1 MLPLILASTSPAR
14 KQLLDSLRLPYN
26 VSVPH
31 VDEARQH
38 GEPVTTMVTRLAEA
52 KARAVAAEQPAALI
66 IGADQ
71 VAALG
76 DDILGKP
83 GNHAQAVQQLQ
94 RVSGKHITFY
104 TGLCLLNSAT
114 GTVQVDIVPCTVVF
128 RSLDAIQ
135 IENYLQREQ
144 PYQCACSFRSEGAGA
159 ALTERLIGD
168 DPSALIGLPLIRL
181 TRMLEQEG
189 MCLI

>member
-14 KQLLDSLRLPYN
+14 KQLLDGLKLPYT
-26 VSVPH
+26 VSAPQ
-31 VDEARQH
+31 VDEARQP
-38 GEPVTTMVTRLAEA
+38 GESAMAMVSRLAEA
-52 KARAVAAEQPAALI
+52 KARAVAALQSATLV

-94 RVSGKHITFY
+94 RVSGQHITFY

-114 GTVQVDIVPCTVVF
+114 GATQVEVIPCTVVF
-128 RSLDAIQ
+128 RELNTTQ
-135 IENYLQREQ
+135 IENYLRLEQ
-144 PYQCACSFRSEGAGA
+144 PYQCACSFRSEGSGA

-189 MCLI
+189 MYLI

>member
-14 KQLLDSLRLPYN
+14 KQLLESLGLPYS
-26 VSVPH
+26 VSAPH
-31 VDEARQH
+31 VDEARQP
-38 GEPVTTMVTRLAEA
+38 GEPVTAMVTRLAEA
-52 KARAVAAEQPAALI
+52 KARAVAAEQSAALI

-83 GNHAQAVQQLQ
+83 GNHAQAVHQLQ

-114 GTVQVDIVPCTVVF
+114 GTVQVDIVPSTVVF
-128 RSLDAIQ
+128 RSLDATQ
-135 IENYLQREQ
+135 IENYLEREQ

-159 ALTERLIGD
+159 ALIERLIGD
-168 DPSALIGLPLIRL
+168 DPSALIGLSLIRL

-189 MCLI
+189 VRLI

>member
-14 KQLLDSLRLPYN
+14 KQLLDSLRLPYR
-26 VSVPH
+26 VSAPH
-31 VDEARQH
+31 VDEARQPS
-38 GEPVTTMVTRLAEA
+38 EPVTAMVARLAEA

-159 ALTERLIGD
+159 ALTDRLIGD

>member
-14 KQLLDSLRLPYN
+14 KQLLDSLALPY
-26 VSVPH
+26 SVCAPH
-31 VDEARQH
+31 VDEARQP

-52 KARAVAAEQPAALI
+52 KARAVAAGQSPALI

-83 GNHAQAVQQLQ
+83 GTHAEAIQQLQ

-104 TGLCLLNSAT
+104 TGLCLLNSAS

-128 RSLDAIQ
+128 RSLNATQ

-144 PYQCACSFRSEGAGA
+144 PYQCACSFRSEGTGA

-189 MCLI
+189 MRLI

>member
-14 KQLLDSLRLPYN
+14 KQLLDSLGLPYS
-26 VSVPH
+26 VSAPH
-31 VDEARQH
+31 VDEARQP
-38 GEPVTTMVTRLAEA
+38 GEPVTAMVTRLAEA
-52 KARAVAAEQPAALI
+52 KARAVAAEQSAALI

-83 GNHAQAVQQLQ
+83 GNHAQAVHQLQ

-114 GTVQVDIVPCTVVF
+114 GTVQVDIVPSTVVF
-128 RSLDAIQ
+128 RSLDATQ
-135 IENYLQREQ
+135 IENYLEREQ

-159 ALTERLIGD
+159 ALIERLIGD
-168 DPSALIGLPLIRL
+168 DPSALIGLSLIRL

-189 MCLI
+189 VRLI

>member
-1 MLPLILASTSPAR
+1 MLPLVLASTSPAR
-14 KQLLDSLRLPYN
+14 KQLLDGLKLPYS
-26 VSVPH
+26 VSAPH
-31 VDEARQH
+31 VDESRH
-38 GEPVTTMVTRLAEA
+38 PGEPVTTMVMRLAEA
-52 KARAVAAEQPAALI
+52 KARAVAAQQPAALI

-83 GNHAQAVQQLQ
+83 GGHAQAVQQLQ

-114 GTVQVDIVPCTVVF
+114 GATHVDIVPCTVVF
-128 RSLDAIQ
+128 RRLDTAQ

-144 PYQCACSFRSEGAGA
+144 PYQCACSFRSEGMGA
-159 ALTERLIGD
+159 ALIERLVGD

-189 MCLI
+189 MRLI

>member
-14 KQLLDSLRLPYN
+14 KQLLDSLGLPYR
-26 VSVPH
+26 VSAPH
-31 VDEARQH
+31 VDEARQP
-38 GEPVTTMVTRLAEA
+38 GEPVTAMVTRLAEA
-52 KARAVAAEQPAALI
+52 KARAVAAEQSAALI

-104 TGLCLLNSAT
+104 TGLCLLNSAS

-128 RSLDAIQ
+128 RSLDATQ

-181 TRMLEQEG
+181 TRMLEREG
-189 MCLI
+189 VCLV

>member
-14 KQLLDSLRLPYN
+14 KQLLDSLRLPYS
-26 VSVPH
+26 VSAPH
-31 VDEARQH
+31 VDEARQS

-83 GNHAQAVQQLQ
+83 GNHTQAVQQLQ

-181 TRMLEQEG
+181 TRMLEHEG

>member
-14 KQLLDSLRLPYN
+14 KQLLGSLRLPYS
-26 VSVPH
+26 VSAPH
-31 VDEARQH
+31 VDETRQP
-38 GEPVTTMVTRLAEA
+38 GEPVTAMVTRLAEA
-52 KARAVAAEQPAALI
+52 KARAVAAEQSAALI

-83 GNHAQAVQQLQ
+83 GNHARAVQQLQ

-114 GTVQVDIVPCTVVF
+114 GTLQVDIVACTVVF

-189 MCLI
+189 MRLI

>member
-14 KQLLDSLRLPYN
+14 KQLLDSLRLPYG
-26 VSVPH
+26 VSAPH
-31 VDEARQH
+31 VDEARQP
-38 GEPVTTMVTRLAEA
+38 GEAVTALVTRLAEA
-52 KARAVAAEQPAALI
+52 KARAVAEQQPAALI

-76 DDILGKP
+76 DDVLGKP
-83 GNHAQAVQQLQ
+83 GDHAQAVQQLR
-94 RVSGKHITFY
+94 RVSGRHITFY

-114 GTVQVDIVPCTVVF
+114 GTAQVDIVPCTVVF
-128 RSLDAIQ
+128 RALGALQ

-159 ALTERLIGD
+159 ALIERLIGD

-189 MCLI
+189 IRLI